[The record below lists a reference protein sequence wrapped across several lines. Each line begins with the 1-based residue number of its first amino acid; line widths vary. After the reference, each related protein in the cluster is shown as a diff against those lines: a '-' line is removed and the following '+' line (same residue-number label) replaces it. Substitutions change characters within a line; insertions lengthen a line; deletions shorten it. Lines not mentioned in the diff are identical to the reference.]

1 MRNFSTAG
9 SAPIARQ
16 RIEHRTSLDVVASA
30 LMFSSVKRAMP
41 SGIKIEARWS
51 FSRDQ
56 KQMFLI
62 VGHLA
67 TPLSDDAFASAA
79 ARSCREAFWSRSQV
93 PPATS

>member
-1 MRNFSTAG
+1 MGPLRA
-9 SAPIARQ
+9 AIA
-16 RIEHRTSLDVVASA
+16 
-30 LMFSSVKRAMP
+30 
-41 SGIKIEARWS
+41 
-51 FSRDQ
+51 DQ

-67 TPLSDDAFASAA
+67 TPLSDAAFASAA